1 MPKVIITYLKKSK
14 ATEVV
19 TYDITETT
27 HISFGKSESS
37 TVVLDK
43 NNESFATN
51 QCSILY
57 QGNNFY
63 LRDDAPRRQKLTL
76 INNEKI
82 ELSQKLFVDDKIR
95 LGRKNSIE
103 FTVDF
108 DPRPLNAY
116 ITSSDVQVDDK
127 KSWIKSV
134 IKFLFG

>member
-1 MPKVIITYLKKSK
+1 MPKVFITYLKGSK
-14 ATEVV
+14 VTEVV
-19 TYDITETT
+19 TYDISETT
-27 HISFGKSESS
+27 LITFGKSESS

-43 NNESFATN
+43 TNDSFATN
-51 QCSILY
+51 HCSILY

-127 KSWIKSV
+127 KKWIKSV

>member
-1 MPKVIITYLKKSK
+1 MPKVIISYSNGSK
-14 ATEVV
+14 ATEPVI
-19 TYDITETT
+19 YDISETT
-27 HISFGKSESS
+27 LITFGKSESS

-43 NNESFATN
+43 TNDSFARHH
-51 QCSILY
+51 CSIIY

-127 KSWIKSV
+127 KKWIKSV